1 MEAQNARASFD
12 GFTARVARMKETHVL
27 PAYLVVRAAQHIYDA
42 DAKRFPGRERIRK
55 HIENEVRRG
64 HGANEHGRANAR
76 CDASRSD
83 SPRRV
88 SFARTQNLHHVI
100 LQALSWDHMFDALV
114 DVGCVRTIDSNGT
127 FVVDGSMGDLSAAIR
142 ERCVLSPDDA
152 IVDFVL
158 RHGLS
163 EAKCA
168 TPLATVNKFG
178 KRAKPEAPNG
188 AAPPPED
195 IIPADAA
202 DAEDIIPADDVDASR
217 EMEDAIAH
225 LRATLATH
233 VVNIERE
240 CAEIIAHA
248 LKAARK
254 R

>member
-1 MEAQNARASFD
+1 VD
-12 GFTARVARMKETHVL
+12 TARTKQTLYARPV
-27 PAYLVVRAAQHIYDA
+27 
-42 DAKRFPGRERIRK
+42 
-55 HIENEVRRG
+55 
-64 HGANEHGRANAR
+64 GRAYAR

-88 SFARTQNLHHVI
+88 LFARTQNLHHVI
-100 LQALSWDHMFDALV
+100 LQALSWDHIFDALV

-127 FVVDGSMGDLSAAIR
+127 FVVDGSMGELSAAVR
-142 ERCVLSPDDA
+142 ERCVLSSDDA
-152 IVDFVL
+152 VVDFVL
-158 RHGLS
+158 RNGLS

-168 TPLATVNKFG
+168 TPLTTVNKVRNG

-188 AAPPPED
+188 DDDERRAQSSED
-195 IIPADAA
+195 IPA
-202 DAEDIIPADDVDASR
+202 DVDASR
-217 EMEDAIAH
+217 ATEDAIAH

-240 CAEIIAHA
+240 CVEIIARA

>member
-1 MEAQNARASFD
+1 
-12 GFTARVARMKETHVL
+12 
-27 PAYLVVRAAQHIYDA
+27 
-42 DAKRFPGRERIRK
+42 
-55 HIENEVRRG
+55 
-64 HGANEHGRANAR
+64 
-76 CDASRSD
+76 
-83 SPRRV
+83 
-88 SFARTQNLHHVI
+88 
-100 LQALSWDHMFDALV
+100 MFDALV

-142 ERCVLSPDDA
+142 ERCVLSHDDGV
-152 IVDFVL
+152 VDFVL

-188 AAPPPED
+188 DDDERRAQPPED
-195 IIPADAA
+195 ISA
-202 DAEDIIPADDVDASR
+202 DVDASR
-217 EMEDAIAH
+217 ATEDAMEDAIAH

>member
-1 MEAQNARASFD
+1 M
-12 GFTARVARMKETHVL
+12 L
-27 PAYLVVRAAQHIYDA
+27 PAYVVVRAAQHIYDA

-55 HIENEVRRG
+55 HIENEVRRE
-64 HGANEHGRANAR
+64 HGTNEHGRANAR

-142 ERCVLSPDDA
+142 ERCVLSPDDI

-188 AAPPPED
+188 DDDERRAQPPED
-195 IIPADAA
+195 IPA
-202 DAEDIIPADDVDASR
+202 DVDASR
-217 EMEDAIAH
+217 ATEDAIAH

-240 CAEIIAHA
+240 CAEIIARA

>member
-1 MEAQNARASFD
+1 MDAQNARASFD
-12 GFTARVARMKETHVL
+12 RFTTRVARMKDTHVL
-27 PAYLVVRAAQHIYDA
+27 PAYVVVRAAQHIYDA

-55 HIENEVRRG
+55 HIENEVCRG
-64 HGANEHGRANAR
+64 HGANKTKTVHPSRRAYAR
-76 CDASRSD
+76 CDTSRSD

-88 SFARTQNLHHVI
+88 SFAHTQNLHHVV
-100 LQALSWDHMFDALV
+100 LQALSWDHIFDALV

-127 FVVDGSMGDLSAAIR
+127 FVVDGSMGDLSAAVR
-142 ERCVLSPDDA
+142 ERCVLSSDDA
-152 IVDFVL
+152 VVDFVL

-168 TPLATVNKFG
+168 TPLATMNKFG

-188 AAPPPED
+188 DDDERRAQPPED
-195 IIPADAA
+195 IPA
-202 DAEDIIPADDVDASR
+202 DVDASR
-217 EMEDAIAH
+217 ATEDAIAH

>member
-1 MEAQNARASFD
+1 M
-12 GFTARVARMKETHVL
+12 L
-27 PAYLVVRAAQHIYDA
+27 PAYVVVRAAQHIYDA

-55 HIENEVRRG
+55 HIENEVRRE
-64 HGANEHGRANAR
+64 HGTNEHGRANAR

-142 ERCVLSPDDA
+142 ERCVLSPDDI

-188 AAPPPED
+188 DDDERRAQPPED
-195 IIPADAA
+195 IPA
-202 DAEDIIPADDVDASR
+202 DVDASR